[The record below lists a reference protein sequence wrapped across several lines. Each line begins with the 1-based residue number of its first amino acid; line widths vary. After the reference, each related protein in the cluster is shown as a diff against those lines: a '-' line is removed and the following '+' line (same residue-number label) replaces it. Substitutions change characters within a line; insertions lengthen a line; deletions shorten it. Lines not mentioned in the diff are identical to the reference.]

1 MVMRATAARV
11 RGFTLIELMVVMA
24 IVALLVT
31 IAMPRYFAS
40 VDAARESALV
50 QTLKATRDAIDR
62 FQQDKGRYPDTL
74 QELVDTR
81 YLRALPRDP
90 LTEST
95 TTWVLVAPPA
105 EQKGLVYDIK
115 SAAPGS
121 GRDGRPFGEL

>member
-1 MVMRATAARV
+1 MRPPPA

-24 IVALLVT
+24 IVALLIT

-121 GRDGRPFGEL
+121 GRDGRAFGEL

>member
-1 MVMRATAARV
+1 MRATAARV